1 MSTHERRAATRPV
14 PPPTPQ
20 EAPNDSSTNARETG
34 DAFLRAADAAID
46 RALSRNPEDFLRQN
60 RQLGGQ

>member
-1 MSTHERRAATRPV
+1 MSTHERRPAARAAAPQT
-14 PPPTPQ
+14 PPETPA
-20 EAPNDSSTNARETG
+20 APSTTARETG

-46 RALSRNPEDFLRQN
+46 RALSRSPEDFLRQN

>member
-1 MSTHERRAATRPV
+1 MNTPERRPATRPA
-14 PPPTPQ
+14 PPPLPAETPI
-20 EAPNDSSTNARETG
+20 DSSTHARETG

>member
-1 MSTHERRAATRPV
+1 MNTPERRPATRPT
-14 PPPTPQ
+14 PPPLPSETPI
-20 EAPNDSSTNARETG
+20 DSSTNARETG